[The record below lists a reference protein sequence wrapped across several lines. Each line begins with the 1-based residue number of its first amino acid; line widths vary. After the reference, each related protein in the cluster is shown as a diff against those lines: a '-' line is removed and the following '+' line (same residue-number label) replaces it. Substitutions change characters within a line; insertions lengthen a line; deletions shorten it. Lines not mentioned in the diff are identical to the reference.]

1 MRAKR
6 ASQRAAALLCAAAL
20 LVNLIST
27 AWAASAFLR
36 VGSAS
41 AVPGETRSV
50 YVSGSN
56 LDKLAGVQGIV
67 SYDNTAL
74 ELTGAAM
81 VGAFS
86 ALGTVNTETAGQV
99 SFNGA
104 CLDGISGSQNI
115 LRLDFRVRP
124 DAAAGE
130 YLLDILIE
138 NAYNTGLGAVPL
150 NGAPGVFT
158 VTEPQSTTKTL
169 YFYSGSSVSTLHKG
183 EQVSITACTYGSQ
196 GLAAGKLEFRYDAA
210 LFTYVAAE
218 PLAALSGAVKSL
230 DASRAGYVS
239 AAFASEEEIPG
250 GELLRLT
257 LEAVA
262 DVDADTSVTFAAS
275 ELYDTALAAM
285 NGVGFTQAL
294 TLRKT
299 EVTPET
305 PALRVTMPAAARTD
319 ETITAVA
326 VLDSGSG
333 LAAADFCISY
343 DTALLTC
350 TGVKVSAGMESV
362 DGVCIVTNPNFD
374 GGQVKFTFIC
384 EKGFVDEA
392 VLLTMTFQPEKEGT
406 VTLTPAIATSAVGAD
421 RQPIALDMCAASCEV
436 KDPFFEVTFRD
447 EDGTVLSRQSV
458 RYRAA
463 AVPPDAV
470 KAPDEAHHYEL
481 AGWGGDYSSIT
492 ADAEFTARYTAIPHT
507 EVVDKAVEPTCTKAG
522 LTEGKHCSVCGE
534 VLVEQEVVPAKGHTE
549 VVDKAVEPTCTK
561 TGLTE
566 GKHCSVCGEVLV
578 EQTIVPAKGH
588 SWDSGKIT
596 IVPTCTGTGVK
607 TYTCTACAAT
617 RTETVS
623 ATGHTVVTVAKVEP
637 TCTQPGRAAG
647 TKCSV
652 CGEVLSGLTE
662 IKATGHTEVI
672 DAAVEPT
679 CTKTGLTEG
688 KHCSVCNKVLVKQTI
703 VPAKGHSWD
712 SGKITI
718 APTCT
723 GTGVKTY
730 TCTACAATRT
740 ETVSAT
746 GHTVVTVA
754 KVEPTCT
761 QPGRAAG
768 TKCSV
773 CGEVL
778 SGLTEIKAT
787 GHTEVIDK
795 AVAPTCTKT
804 GLTEGKHCSVCSAV
818 LVEQKV
824 VPAKGHIEVVDKAV
838 EPTCTETG
846 LTEGKHCSVCGEVQ
860 VEQEVV
866 PAKGHTE
873 VIDKAVEPTC
883 TETGLTEGKHCSV
896 CGAVLVEQEIVPAK
910 GHTEVID
917 KTVKPTCTETG
928 LTEGKHCSVCN
939 KVLVKQT
946 IVPAKGHRWDGGKI
960 TAAPTCTGTGV
971 KTYTCT
977 ACAATRTETVSA
989 TGHTVVTVA
998 KVEPTCTQPGR
1009 AAGTKCSVCGEILSG
1024 LTEIKATGHTEV
1036 IDAAV
1041 EPTCT
1046 ETGLTEG
1053 KHCSVCNAVL
1063 VEQRVVPAKGHT
1075 EVVDKAVEPTC
1086 TETGLAEGK
1095 HCSVCN
1101 AVLVEQEVVPAKGH
1115 TEVIDKAVEPTC
1127 TETGLTEGKR
1137 CSVCGEVLV
1146 KQEVVPAKGH
1156 TEVIDKAVEPTC
1168 TKMGLTEGKHCS
1180 VCNAV
1185 LVEQKVVPAKRHTEV
1200 IDKAVAPT
1208 CTKTGLTEGKHC
1220 SVCSAVLVEQEI
1232 VPAKGHIEVVDK
1244 AVEPT
1249 CTKTGLTEGKH
1260 CSVCS
1265 AVLVEQ
1271 EIVPAKGH
1279 TEVVDKAVE
1288 PTCTETGLTEGKHC
1302 SVCGEV
1308 LVEQKVVP
1316 AKGHTEVIDKAVAPT
1331 CTKTGLTEGKH
1342 CSVCGEVL
1350 VEQEVVPA
1358 KGHTEVV
1365 DKAVEPTCTETG
1377 LTEGKHCSVCSA
1389 VLVEQEVVPAKG
1401 HTEVV
1406 DKAVEPTCTKTG
1418 LTEGKHCSVCG
1429 EVLVEQEVVPAL
1441 GFTVSGSVAGVTD
1454 NAMVT
1459 LLKDG
1464 VVAARGDV
1472 RADGGF
1478 LLSGL
1483 RIGAGTYTLRVDGGG
1498 CVAWEMPV
1506 ALSDDSGSANVAC
1519 LLRRIGD
1526 VNGDGTGAEDAL
1538 QCTLDLQTLYDYL
1551 ALRQVPGSFCDSADA
1566 ARNELLVRYFLRL
1579 ADVNEDG
1586 QVDILDYQR
1595 LYLLARNG

>member
-1 MRAKR
+1 MKAKR

-41 AVPGETRSV
+41 AAPGETRSV

-56 LDKLAGVQGIV
+56 LEALAGVQGIV
-67 SYDNTAL
+67 SYDDTAL

-86 ALGTVNTETAGQV
+86 GLGTVNTETAGQV

-104 CLDGISGSQNI
+104 CLDGMSGSQNI

-138 NAYNTGLGAVPL
+138 NAYNTDRVAVSLSGAS
-150 NGAPGVFT
+150 GVFT
-158 VTEPQSTTKTL
+158 VTEPQTTTKTL
-169 YFYSGSSVSTLHKG
+169 YFYSGSSVPTLHKG

-210 LFTYVAAE
+210 LFTCVAAE

-230 DASRAGYVS
+230 DTSRAGYVS

-257 LEAVA
+257 LKAVA

-285 NGVGFTQAL
+285 NGIGFTQAL

-326 VLDSGSG
+326 VLDRGSG

-384 EKGFVDEA
+384 EKGFADEA
-392 VLLTMTFQPEKEGT
+392 VLLTMTFQPKKEGA
-406 VTLTPAIATSAVGAD
+406 VTLTPTVTTSAVGAD
-421 RQPIALDMCAASCEV
+421 RRPIVLDMCAAACEV
-436 KDPFFEVTFRD
+436 KDPFFAVTFRD

-507 EVVDKAVEPTCTKAG
+507 EVVDKAVA
-522 LTEGKHCSVCGE
+522 
-534 VLVEQEVVPAKGHTE
+534 
-549 VVDKAVEPTCTK
+549 PTCTK

-566 GKHCSVCGEVLV
+566 GKHCSVCGEVL
-578 EQTIVPAKGH
+578 A
-588 SWDSGKIT
+588 
-596 IVPTCTGTGVK
+596 
-607 TYTCTACAAT
+607 
-617 RTETVS
+617 
-623 ATGHTVVTVAKVEP
+623 
-637 TCTQPGRAAG
+637 
-647 TKCSV
+647 
-652 CGEVLSGLTE
+652 
-662 IKATGHTEVI
+662 
-672 DAAVEPT
+672 
-679 CTKTGLTEG
+679 
-688 KHCSVCNKVLVKQTI
+688 
-703 VPAKGHSWD
+703 
-712 SGKITI
+712 
-718 APTCT
+718 
-723 GTGVKTY
+723 
-730 TCTACAATRT
+730 
-740 ETVSAT
+740 
-746 GHTVVTVA
+746 
-754 KVEPTCT
+754 
-761 QPGRAAG
+761 
-768 TKCSV
+768 
-773 CGEVL
+773 
-778 SGLTEIKAT
+778 
-787 GHTEVIDK
+787 
-795 AVAPTCTKT
+795 
-804 GLTEGKHCSVCSAV
+804 
-818 LVEQKV
+818 
-824 VPAKGHIEVVDKAV
+824 
-838 EPTCTETG
+838 
-846 LTEGKHCSVCGEVQ
+846 
-860 VEQEVV
+860 
-866 PAKGHTE
+866 
-873 VIDKAVEPTC
+873 
-883 TETGLTEGKHCSV
+883 
-896 CGAVLVEQEIVPAK
+896 EQEIVPAK
-910 GHTEVID
+910 GHTEVI
-917 KTVKPTCTETG
+917 
-928 LTEGKHCSVCN
+928 
-939 KVLVKQT
+939 
-946 IVPAKGHRWDGGKI
+946 
-960 TAAPTCTGTGV
+960 
-971 KTYTCT
+971 
-977 ACAATRTETVSA
+977 
-989 TGHTVVTVA
+989 
-998 KVEPTCTQPGR
+998 
-1009 AAGTKCSVCGEILSG
+1009 
-1024 LTEIKATGHTEV
+1024 
-1036 IDAAV
+1036 
-1041 EPTCT
+1041 
-1046 ETGLTEG
+1046 
-1053 KHCSVCNAVL
+1053 
-1063 VEQRVVPAKGHT
+1063 
-1075 EVVDKAVEPTC
+1075 
-1086 TETGLAEGK
+1086 
-1095 HCSVCN
+1095 
-1101 AVLVEQEVVPAKGH
+1101 
-1115 TEVIDKAVEPTC
+1115 
-1127 TETGLTEGKR
+1127 
-1137 CSVCGEVLV
+1137 
-1146 KQEVVPAKGH
+1146 
-1156 TEVIDKAVEPTC
+1156 
-1168 TKMGLTEGKHCS
+1168 
-1180 VCNAV
+1180 
-1185 LVEQKVVPAKRHTEV
+1185 
-1200 IDKAVAPT
+1200 
-1208 CTKTGLTEGKHC
+1208 
-1220 SVCSAVLVEQEI
+1220 
-1232 VPAKGHIEVVDK
+1232 DK

-1271 EIVPAKGH
+1271 E
-1279 TEVVDKAVE
+1279 
-1288 PTCTETGLTEGKHC
+1288 
-1302 SVCGEV
+1302 
-1308 LVEQKVVP
+1308 
-1316 AKGHTEVIDKAVAPT
+1316 
-1331 CTKTGLTEGKH
+1331 
-1342 CSVCGEVL
+1342 
-1350 VEQEVVPA
+1350 
-1358 KGHTEVV
+1358 
-1365 DKAVEPTCTETG
+1365 
-1377 LTEGKHCSVCSA
+1377 
-1389 VLVEQEVVPAKG
+1389 
-1401 HTEVV
+1401 
-1406 DKAVEPTCTKTG
+1406 
-1418 LTEGKHCSVCG
+1418 
-1429 EVLVEQEVVPAL
+1429 VVPAL
-1441 GFTVSGSVAGVTD
+1441 GFTVSGSVAGATD

-1498 CVAWEMPV
+1498 YVAWEMPV

-1519 LLRRIGD
+1519 LLLRIGD

>member
-1 MRAKR
+1 MKTKR

-41 AVPGETRSV
+41 AAPGETRSV

-67 SYDNTAL
+67 SYDSAAL

-86 ALGTVNTETAGQV
+86 GLGTVNTETAGQV

-124 DAAAGE
+124 DAAAGD

-138 NAYNTGLGAVPL
+138 NYNTGLVTVSLSGAS
-150 NGAPGVFT
+150 GVFT

-183 EQVSITACTYGSQ
+183 EQVSITARTYGSQ
-196 GLAAGKLEFRYDAA
+196 GLAAGKLEFHYDAA
-210 LFTYVAAE
+210 LFTCVAAE
-218 PLAALSGAVKSL
+218 PLSALSGAVKSL
-230 DASRAGYVS
+230 DTSRAGYVS
-239 AAFASEEEIPG
+239 AAFASKEEIPG

-326 VLDSGSG
+326 VLDRGSG

-362 DGVCIVTNPNFD
+362 DGVYIETNPHTD

-384 EKGFVDEA
+384 AKGFADGAELV
-392 VLLTMTFQPEKEGT
+392 TMTFQPKKEGA
-406 VTLTPAIATSAVGAD
+406 VTLTPTVTTSAVGAD
-421 RQPIALDMCAASCEV
+421 RRPIALDMCAASCEV

-492 ADAEFTARYTAIPHT
+492 ADAEFTVRYTAIP
-507 EVVDKAVEPTCTKAG
+507 
-522 LTEGKHCSVCGE
+522 
-534 VLVEQEVVPAKGHTE
+534 
-549 VVDKAVEPTCTK
+549 
-561 TGLTE
+561 
-566 GKHCSVCGEVLV
+566 
-578 EQTIVPAKGH
+578 
-588 SWDSGKIT
+588 
-596 IVPTCTGTGVK
+596 
-607 TYTCTACAAT
+607 
-617 RTETVS
+617 
-623 ATGHTVVTVAKVEP
+623 
-637 TCTQPGRAAG
+637 
-647 TKCSV
+647 
-652 CGEVLSGLTE
+652 
-662 IKATGHTEVI
+662 
-672 DAAVEPT
+672 
-679 CTKTGLTEG
+679 
-688 KHCSVCNKVLVKQTI
+688 
-703 VPAKGHSWD
+703 
-712 SGKITI
+712 
-718 APTCT
+718 
-723 GTGVKTY
+723 
-730 TCTACAATRT
+730 
-740 ETVSAT
+740 
-746 GHTVVTVA
+746 
-754 KVEPTCT
+754 
-761 QPGRAAG
+761 
-768 TKCSV
+768 
-773 CGEVL
+773 
-778 SGLTEIKAT
+778 
-787 GHTEVIDK
+787 
-795 AVAPTCTKT
+795 
-804 GLTEGKHCSVCSAV
+804 
-818 LVEQKV
+818 
-824 VPAKGHIEVVDKAV
+824 
-838 EPTCTETG
+838 
-846 LTEGKHCSVCGEVQ
+846 
-860 VEQEVV
+860 
-866 PAKGHTE
+866 
-873 VIDKAVEPTC
+873 
-883 TETGLTEGKHCSV
+883 
-896 CGAVLVEQEIVPAK
+896 
-910 GHTEVID
+910 
-917 KTVKPTCTETG
+917 
-928 LTEGKHCSVCN
+928 
-939 KVLVKQT
+939 
-946 IVPAKGHRWDGGKI
+946 
-960 TAAPTCTGTGV
+960 
-971 KTYTCT
+971 
-977 ACAATRTETVSA
+977 
-989 TGHTVVTVA
+989 
-998 KVEPTCTQPGR
+998 
-1009 AAGTKCSVCGEILSG
+1009 
-1024 LTEIKATGHTEV
+1024 
-1036 IDAAV
+1036 
-1041 EPTCT
+1041 
-1046 ETGLTEG
+1046 
-1053 KHCSVCNAVL
+1053 
-1063 VEQRVVPAKGHT
+1063 
-1075 EVVDKAVEPTC
+1075 
-1086 TETGLAEGK
+1086 
-1095 HCSVCN
+1095 
-1101 AVLVEQEVVPAKGH
+1101 
-1115 TEVIDKAVEPTC
+1115 
-1127 TETGLTEGKR
+1127 
-1137 CSVCGEVLV
+1137 
-1146 KQEVVPAKGH
+1146 
-1156 TEVIDKAVEPTC
+1156 
-1168 TKMGLTEGKHCS
+1168 
-1180 VCNAV
+1180 
-1185 LVEQKVVPAKRHTEV
+1185 
-1200 IDKAVAPT
+1200 
-1208 CTKTGLTEGKHC
+1208 
-1220 SVCSAVLVEQEI
+1220 
-1232 VPAKGHIEVVDK
+1232 
-1244 AVEPT
+1244 
-1249 CTKTGLTEGKH
+1249 
-1260 CSVCS
+1260 
-1265 AVLVEQ
+1265 
-1271 EIVPAKGH
+1271 H

-1302 SVCGEV
+1302 SVCSAV
-1308 LVEQKVVP
+1308 LVEQEVVK
-1316 AKGHTEVIDKAVAPT
+1316 AKGHIEVVDKAVAPT

-1365 DKAVEPTCTETG
+1365 DKAVAPTCTETG
-1377 LTEGKHCSVCSA
+1377 LTEGKHCSVCNKVLVKQAIVPAKGHSWDSGKITAAPTCTETGVKTYTCTACAATRTETVSATGHTAVAVAKVEPTCTQPGRAAGTKCSVCGEVLSGLTEIKATGHTEVIDGAVAPTCTKTGLTEGKHCSVCNAVLVEQKVVPAKGHTEVIDKAVEPTCTKTGLTEGKHCSACGEVLVEQEVVPAKGHTEVIDKAVAPTCTKTGLTEGKHCSVCNA
-1389 VLVEQEVVPAKG
+1389 VLVEQEIVPAKG

-1418 LTEGKHCSVCG
+1418 LTEGKHCSVCNAVLVEQRAVPAKG
-1429 EVLVEQEVVPAL
+1429 HTEVVDKAVEPTCTKTGLTEGKHCSVCSAVLVEQEIVPAKGHTEVIDKAVAPTCTKTGLTEGKHCSVCSAVLVEQEVVPAL
-1441 GFTVSGSVAGVTD
+1441 GFTVSGSVDGATD

-1506 ALSDDSGSANVAC
+1506 ALSDDSGSANVDC
-1519 LLRRIGD
+1519 LLLRIGD

-1538 QCTLDLQTLYDYL
+1538 RCTLDLQTLYDYL

>member
-1 MRAKR
+1 MKAKR
-6 ASQRAAALLCAAAL
+6 ASRRAAALLCAAAL

-41 AVPGETRSV
+41 AAPGETRSV

-56 LDKLAGVQGIV
+56 LEALAGVEGIV

-138 NAYNTGLGAVPL
+138 NAYNTGLGTVSL
-150 NGAPGVFT
+150 SGESGVFT
-158 VTEPQSTTKTL
+158 VTEPQTTTKTL

-183 EQVSITACTYGSQ
+183 EQVSITARTYGGQ
-196 GLAAGKLEFRYDAA
+196 GLAAGRLEFRYDAA
-210 LFTYVAAE
+210 LFTCVAAE
-218 PLAALSGAVKSL
+218 PLAALSGAMKSL
-230 DASRAGYVS
+230 DTSRAGYVS

-285 NGVGFTQAL
+285 NGIGFTRTLA
-294 TLRKT
+294 LRKA
-299 EVTPET
+299 EVTPEV

-319 ETITAVA
+319 ETITAV
-326 VLDSGSG
+326 VTLDSGSG

-362 DGVCIVTNPNFD
+362 DGVCIETNPNFD

-384 EKGFVDEA
+384 AKGFADGAELVT
-392 VLLTMTFQPEKEGT
+392 VTFQPKKEGA
-406 VTLTPAIATSAVGAD
+406 VTLTPTVTTSAVGAD
-421 RQPIALDMCAASCEV
+421 RRPIALDMCAASCEV

-507 EVVDKAVEPTCTKAG
+507 EVVDKAVEPTCTK
-522 LTEGKHCSVCGE
+522 
-534 VLVEQEVVPAKGHTE
+534 
-549 VVDKAVEPTCTK
+549 

-566 GKHCSVCGEVLV
+566 GKHCSVC
-578 EQTIVPAKGH
+578 K
-588 SWDSGKIT
+588 
-596 IVPTCTGTGVK
+596 
-607 TYTCTACAAT
+607 
-617 RTETVS
+617 
-623 ATGHTVVTVAKVEP
+623 
-637 TCTQPGRAAG
+637 
-647 TKCSV
+647 
-652 CGEVLSGLTE
+652 
-662 IKATGHTEVI
+662 
-672 DAAVEPT
+672 
-679 CTKTGLTEG
+679 
-688 KHCSVCNKVLVKQTI
+688 KVLVKQTI

-778 SGLTEIKAT
+778 SGLTKIKAT
-787 GHTEVIDK
+787 GHTEVVDK
-795 AVAPTCTKT
+795 AVEPTCTKT

-824 VPAKGHIEVVDKAV
+824 VPAKGH
-838 EPTCTETG
+838 T
-846 LTEGKHCSVCGEVQ
+846 
-860 VEQEVV
+860 
-866 PAKGHTE
+866 
-873 VIDKAVEPTC
+873 
-883 TETGLTEGKHCSV
+883 
-896 CGAVLVEQEIVPAK
+896 
-910 GHTEVID
+910 
-917 KTVKPTCTETG
+917 
-928 LTEGKHCSVCN
+928 
-939 KVLVKQT
+939 
-946 IVPAKGHRWDGGKI
+946 
-960 TAAPTCTGTGV
+960 
-971 KTYTCT
+971 
-977 ACAATRTETVSA
+977 
-989 TGHTVVTVA
+989 
-998 KVEPTCTQPGR
+998 
-1009 AAGTKCSVCGEILSG
+1009 
-1024 LTEIKATGHTEV
+1024 
-1036 IDAAV
+1036 
-1041 EPTCT
+1041 
-1046 ETGLTEG
+1046 
-1053 KHCSVCNAVL
+1053 
-1063 VEQRVVPAKGHT
+1063 
-1075 EVVDKAVEPTC
+1075 
-1086 TETGLAEGK
+1086 
-1095 HCSVCN
+1095 
-1101 AVLVEQEVVPAKGH
+1101 
-1115 TEVIDKAVEPTC
+1115 
-1127 TETGLTEGKR
+1127 
-1137 CSVCGEVLV
+1137 
-1146 KQEVVPAKGH
+1146 
-1156 TEVIDKAVEPTC
+1156 
-1168 TKMGLTEGKHCS
+1168 
-1180 VCNAV
+1180 
-1185 LVEQKVVPAKRHTEV
+1185 
-1200 IDKAVAPT
+1200 
-1208 CTKTGLTEGKHC
+1208 
-1220 SVCSAVLVEQEI
+1220 
-1232 VPAKGHIEVVDK
+1232 EVVDK

-1271 EIVPAKGH
+1271 KVVPAKGH
-1279 TEVVDKAVE
+1279 TEVVDKAVEPTCTKTGLTEGKRCSVCSAVLVEQKVVPAKGHTEVVDKAVEPTCTKTGLTEGKHCSVCGEVLVEQKVVPAKGHNWDSGIITAAPTCTKTGVKTYTCTACAATRTETVSATGHTAVTVAKVEPTCTQPGREAGTKCSVCGEVLSGLTEIKATGHTEVIDKAVAPTCTETGLTEGKHCSVCSAVLVEQKVVPAKGHTEVVDKAVAPTCTETGLTEGKHCSVCGEVLVEQEVVPAKGHTEAVDKAVE

-1316 AKGHTEVIDKAVAPT
+1316 AKGHTEV
-1331 CTKTGLTEGKH
+1331 
-1342 CSVCGEVL
+1342 
-1350 VEQEVVPA
+1350 
-1358 KGHTEVV
+1358 
-1365 DKAVEPTCTETG
+1365 
-1377 LTEGKHCSVCSA
+1377 
-1389 VLVEQEVVPAKG
+1389 
-1401 HTEVV
+1401 V

-1418 LTEGKHCSVCG
+1418 LTEGKHCSVCNKVLVKQTIVPAKGHSWDSGKITIAPTCTGTGVKTYTCTACAATRTETVSATGHTAVTVAKVEPTCTQPGREAGTKCSVCG
-1429 EVLVEQEVVPAL
+1429 EVLSGLTEIKATGHTEVIDGAVAPTCTETGLTEGKHCSVCNAVLVEQKVVPAL

-1519 LLRRIGD
+1519 LLLRIGD

-1551 ALRQVPGSFCDSADA
+1551 ALGQVPGSFCDSTDA

>member
-6 ASQRAAALLCAAAL
+6 ASRRAAALLCAAAL

-41 AVPGETRSV
+41 AAPGETRSV

-67 SYDNTAL
+67 SYDSAAL

-99 SFNGA
+99 SFNGT

-115 LRLDFRVRP
+115 LRLNFRVKA
-124 DAAAGE
+124 DAAPGD

-138 NAYNTGLGAVPL
+138 NAYNTDPVAVPL
-150 NGAPGVFT
+150 SGASGVFT

-210 LFTYVAAE
+210 LFTCVAAE
-218 PLAALSGAVKSL
+218 PLSALSGAVKSL

-285 NGVGFTQAL
+285 NGIGFTRTLA
-294 TLRKT
+294 LRKA
-299 EVTPET
+299 EVTPEV

-326 VLDSGSG
+326 VLDRGSG

-406 VTLTPAIATSAVGAD
+406 VTLTPTVTTSAVGAD
-421 RQPIALDMCAASCEV
+421 RRPIALDMCAASCEV

-492 ADAEFTARYTAIPHT
+492 ADAEFTVRYTAIP
-507 EVVDKAVEPTCTKAG
+507 
-522 LTEGKHCSVCGE
+522 
-534 VLVEQEVVPAKGHTE
+534 HTE

-566 GKHCSVCGEVLV
+566 GKHCSVCSAVLV
-578 EQTIVPAKGH
+578 EQEIVLAKGHTEVVDKAVAPTCTKTGLTEGKHCSVCSAVLVKQEVVPAKGHTEVIDKAVEPTCTKTGLTEGKHCSVCNAVLVEQEIVPAKGH
-588 SWDSGKIT
+588 
-596 IVPTCTGTGVK
+596 
-607 TYTCTACAAT
+607 
-617 RTETVS
+617 TEVIDK
-623 ATGHTVVTVAKVEP
+623 AVEP
-637 TCTQPGRAAG
+637 TCTKTGLTEG
-647 TKCSV
+647 KHCSV
-652 CGEVLSGLTE
+652 CSAVLVEQE
-662 IKATGHTEVI
+662 IVPAKGHTEVI
-672 DAAVEPT
+672 DKAVEPT

-703 VPAKGHSWD
+703 VPAKGHNWD
-712 SGKITI
+712 SGKITAAPTCTKTGVKTYTCTECDATKTETASATGHTAVAVAKVEPTCTQSGRAAGTKCSVCGEVLSGMTEIKATGHTEVIDAAVAPTCTKTGLTEGKHCSVCGEVLVEQTIVPAKGHRWDGGKITI

-787 GHTEVIDK
+787 GHTEVVDK
-795 AVAPTCTKT
+795 AVEPTCTKT

-824 VPAKGHIEVVDKAV
+824 VPAKGH
-838 EPTCTETG
+838 T
-846 LTEGKHCSVCGEVQ
+846 
-860 VEQEVV
+860 
-866 PAKGHTE
+866 
-873 VIDKAVEPTC
+873 
-883 TETGLTEGKHCSV
+883 
-896 CGAVLVEQEIVPAK
+896 
-910 GHTEVID
+910 
-917 KTVKPTCTETG
+917 
-928 LTEGKHCSVCN
+928 
-939 KVLVKQT
+939 
-946 IVPAKGHRWDGGKI
+946 
-960 TAAPTCTGTGV
+960 
-971 KTYTCT
+971 
-977 ACAATRTETVSA
+977 
-989 TGHTVVTVA
+989 
-998 KVEPTCTQPGR
+998 
-1009 AAGTKCSVCGEILSG
+1009 
-1024 LTEIKATGHTEV
+1024 
-1036 IDAAV
+1036 
-1041 EPTCT
+1041 
-1046 ETGLTEG
+1046 
-1053 KHCSVCNAVL
+1053 
-1063 VEQRVVPAKGHT
+1063 
-1075 EVVDKAVEPTC
+1075 
-1086 TETGLAEGK
+1086 
-1095 HCSVCN
+1095 
-1101 AVLVEQEVVPAKGH
+1101 
-1115 TEVIDKAVEPTC
+1115 
-1127 TETGLTEGKR
+1127 
-1137 CSVCGEVLV
+1137 
-1146 KQEVVPAKGH
+1146 
-1156 TEVIDKAVEPTC
+1156 
-1168 TKMGLTEGKHCS
+1168 
-1180 VCNAV
+1180 
-1185 LVEQKVVPAKRHTEV
+1185 
-1200 IDKAVAPT
+1200 
-1208 CTKTGLTEGKHC
+1208 
-1220 SVCSAVLVEQEI
+1220 
-1232 VPAKGHIEVVDK
+1232 EVVDK

-1271 EIVPAKGH
+1271 E
-1279 TEVVDKAVE
+1279 
-1288 PTCTETGLTEGKHC
+1288 
-1302 SVCGEV
+1302 
-1308 LVEQKVVP
+1308 
-1316 AKGHTEVIDKAVAPT
+1316 
-1331 CTKTGLTEGKH
+1331 
-1342 CSVCGEVL
+1342 
-1350 VEQEVVPA
+1350 
-1358 KGHTEVV
+1358 
-1365 DKAVEPTCTETG
+1365 
-1377 LTEGKHCSVCSA
+1377 
-1389 VLVEQEVVPAKG
+1389 
-1401 HTEVV
+1401 
-1406 DKAVEPTCTKTG
+1406 
-1418 LTEGKHCSVCG
+1418 
-1429 EVLVEQEVVPAL
+1429 VVPAL
-1441 GFTVSGSVAGVTD
+1441 GFTVSGSVVGVTD

-1519 LLRRIGD
+1519 LLLRIGD

-1551 ALRQVPGSFCDSADA
+1551 ALRQMPGSFCDSADA

-1579 ADVNEDG
+1579 DDVNEDG

>member
-1 MRAKR
+1 MKAKR
-6 ASQRAAALLCAAAL
+6 ASRRAAALLCAAAL

-41 AVPGETRSV
+41 AAPGETRSV

-67 SYDNTAL
+67 SYDSAAL

-99 SFNGA
+99 SFNGT

-115 LRLDFRVRP
+115 LRLDFHVRP
-124 DAAAGE
+124 DAAPGD

-138 NAYNTGLGAVPL
+138 NAYNTGLGTVPL
-150 NGAPGVFT
+150 SGAPGVFT
-158 VTEPQSTTKTL
+158 VTEPQTATKTL

-183 EQVSITACTYGSQ
+183 EQVSITARTYGSQ

-210 LFTYVAAE
+210 LFTCVAAE
-218 PLAALSGAVKSL
+218 PLSALSGAMKSL
-230 DASRAGYVS
+230 DTSRAGYVS

-257 LEAVA
+257 LEVAA

-299 EVTPET
+299 EVTPEM

-326 VLDSGSG
+326 VLDRGSG

-362 DGVCIVTNPNFD
+362 DGVCIVTNPKID
-374 GGQVKFTFIC
+374 GGHVKFTFIC
-384 EKGFVDEA
+384 EKGFADEA

-406 VTLTPAIATSAVGAD
+406 VTLTPTVTTSAVGAD
-421 RQPIALDMCAASCEV
+421 RQPITLDMCAASCEV

-507 EVVDKAVEPTCTKAG
+507 EA
-522 LTEGKHCSVCGE
+522 
-534 VLVEQEVVPAKGHTE
+534 
-549 VVDKAVEPTCTK
+549 
-561 TGLTE
+561 
-566 GKHCSVCGEVLV
+566 
-578 EQTIVPAKGH
+578 
-588 SWDSGKIT
+588 
-596 IVPTCTGTGVK
+596 
-607 TYTCTACAAT
+607 
-617 RTETVS
+617 
-623 ATGHTVVTVAKVEP
+623 
-637 TCTQPGRAAG
+637 
-647 TKCSV
+647 
-652 CGEVLSGLTE
+652 
-662 IKATGHTEVI
+662 
-672 DAAVEPT
+672 
-679 CTKTGLTEG
+679 
-688 KHCSVCNKVLVKQTI
+688 
-703 VPAKGHSWD
+703 
-712 SGKITI
+712 
-718 APTCT
+718 
-723 GTGVKTY
+723 
-730 TCTACAATRT
+730 
-740 ETVSAT
+740 
-746 GHTVVTVA
+746 
-754 KVEPTCT
+754 
-761 QPGRAAG
+761 
-768 TKCSV
+768 
-773 CGEVL
+773 
-778 SGLTEIKAT
+778 
-787 GHTEVIDK
+787 
-795 AVAPTCTKT
+795 
-804 GLTEGKHCSVCSAV
+804 
-818 LVEQKV
+818 
-824 VPAKGHIEVVDKAV
+824 
-838 EPTCTETG
+838 
-846 LTEGKHCSVCGEVQ
+846 
-860 VEQEVV
+860 
-866 PAKGHTE
+866 
-873 VIDKAVEPTC
+873 
-883 TETGLTEGKHCSV
+883 
-896 CGAVLVEQEIVPAK
+896 
-910 GHTEVID
+910 
-917 KTVKPTCTETG
+917 
-928 LTEGKHCSVCN
+928 
-939 KVLVKQT
+939 
-946 IVPAKGHRWDGGKI
+946 
-960 TAAPTCTGTGV
+960 
-971 KTYTCT
+971 
-977 ACAATRTETVSA
+977 
-989 TGHTVVTVA
+989 
-998 KVEPTCTQPGR
+998 
-1009 AAGTKCSVCGEILSG
+1009 
-1024 LTEIKATGHTEV
+1024 
-1036 IDAAV
+1036 
-1041 EPTCT
+1041 
-1046 ETGLTEG
+1046 
-1053 KHCSVCNAVL
+1053 
-1063 VEQRVVPAKGHT
+1063 
-1075 EVVDKAVEPTC
+1075 
-1086 TETGLAEGK
+1086 
-1095 HCSVCN
+1095 
-1101 AVLVEQEVVPAKGH
+1101 
-1115 TEVIDKAVEPTC
+1115 
-1127 TETGLTEGKR
+1127 
-1137 CSVCGEVLV
+1137 
-1146 KQEVVPAKGH
+1146 
-1156 TEVIDKAVEPTC
+1156 
-1168 TKMGLTEGKHCS
+1168 
-1180 VCNAV
+1180 
-1185 LVEQKVVPAKRHTEV
+1185 
-1200 IDKAVAPT
+1200 
-1208 CTKTGLTEGKHC
+1208 
-1220 SVCSAVLVEQEI
+1220 
-1232 VPAKGHIEVVDK
+1232 
-1244 AVEPT
+1244 
-1249 CTKTGLTEGKH
+1249 
-1260 CSVCS
+1260 
-1265 AVLVEQ
+1265 
-1271 EIVPAKGH
+1271 
-1279 TEVVDKAVE
+1279 
-1288 PTCTETGLTEGKHC
+1288 
-1302 SVCGEV
+1302 
-1308 LVEQKVVP
+1308 
-1316 AKGHTEVIDKAVAPT
+1316 
-1331 CTKTGLTEGKH
+1331 
-1342 CSVCGEVL
+1342 
-1350 VEQEVVPA
+1350 
-1358 KGHTEVV
+1358 V

-1389 VLVEQEVVPAKG
+1389 VLVEQEIVPAKGHTEVIDKAVAPTCTETGLTEGKHCSVCNAVLVKQEVVKANG

-1519 LLRRIGD
+1519 LLLRIGD

-1551 ALRQVPGSFCDSADA
+1551 ALRQVPGSFCVSADA

>member
-1 MRAKR
+1 MKLKR

-41 AVPGETRSV
+41 AAPGETRSV

-56 LDKLAGVQGIV
+56 LESLAGVQGIV
-67 SYDNTAL
+67 SYDDTAL

-104 CLDGISGSQNI
+104 CLGGIFGSQSI

-124 DAAAGE
+124 DAAPGD
-130 YLLDILIE
+130 YLLGILIE
-138 NAYNTGLGAVPL
+138 NAYNTGLVAVPL
-150 NGAPGVFT
+150 SGASGVFT

-183 EQVSITACTYGSQ
+183 EQVSITARTYGSQ

-257 LEAVA
+257 LEAA
-262 DVDADTSVTFAAS
+262 TDVDADTSVTFAAS

-285 NGVGFTQAL
+285 NGIGFTRTLA
-294 TLRKT
+294 LRKA
-299 EVTPET
+299 EVTPEV
-305 PALRVTMPAAARTD
+305 PALRVTMAAAARTD

-326 VLDSGSG
+326 VLDRGSG

-350 TGVKVSAGMESV
+350 TGVEVSAGMESV

-447 EDGTVLSRQSV
+447 EGGTVLSRQSV

-507 EVVDKAVEPTCTKAG
+507 EVVDKAVAPTCT
-522 LTEGKHCSVCGE
+522 E
-534 VLVEQEVVPAKGHTE
+534 
-549 VVDKAVEPTCTK
+549 

-566 GKHCSVCGEVLV
+566 GKHCSVCSAVLV
-578 EQTIVPAKGH
+578 EQEVVKAK
-588 SWDSGKIT
+588 
-596 IVPTCTGTGVK
+596 
-607 TYTCTACAAT
+607 
-617 RTETVS
+617 
-623 ATGHTVVTVAKVEP
+623 
-637 TCTQPGRAAG
+637 
-647 TKCSV
+647 
-652 CGEVLSGLTE
+652 
-662 IKATGHTEVI
+662 
-672 DAAVEPT
+672 
-679 CTKTGLTEG
+679 
-688 KHCSVCNKVLVKQTI
+688 
-703 VPAKGHSWD
+703 
-712 SGKITI
+712 
-718 APTCT
+718 
-723 GTGVKTY
+723 
-730 TCTACAATRT
+730 
-740 ETVSAT
+740 
-746 GHTVVTVA
+746 
-754 KVEPTCT
+754 
-761 QPGRAAG
+761 
-768 TKCSV
+768 
-773 CGEVL
+773 
-778 SGLTEIKAT
+778 

-824 VPAKGHIEVVDKAV
+824 VPAKGH
-838 EPTCTETG
+838 
-846 LTEGKHCSVCGEVQ
+846 
-860 VEQEVV
+860 
-866 PAKGHTE
+866 
-873 VIDKAVEPTC
+873 
-883 TETGLTEGKHCSV
+883 
-896 CGAVLVEQEIVPAK
+896 
-910 GHTEVID
+910 
-917 KTVKPTCTETG
+917 
-928 LTEGKHCSVCN
+928 
-939 KVLVKQT
+939 
-946 IVPAKGHRWDGGKI
+946 
-960 TAAPTCTGTGV
+960 
-971 KTYTCT
+971 
-977 ACAATRTETVSA
+977 
-989 TGHTVVTVA
+989 
-998 KVEPTCTQPGR
+998 
-1009 AAGTKCSVCGEILSG
+1009 
-1024 LTEIKATGHTEV
+1024 
-1036 IDAAV
+1036 
-1041 EPTCT
+1041 
-1046 ETGLTEG
+1046 
-1053 KHCSVCNAVL
+1053 
-1063 VEQRVVPAKGHT
+1063 
-1075 EVVDKAVEPTC
+1075 
-1086 TETGLAEGK
+1086 
-1095 HCSVCN
+1095 
-1101 AVLVEQEVVPAKGH
+1101 
-1115 TEVIDKAVEPTC
+1115 
-1127 TETGLTEGKR
+1127 
-1137 CSVCGEVLV
+1137 
-1146 KQEVVPAKGH
+1146 
-1156 TEVIDKAVEPTC
+1156 
-1168 TKMGLTEGKHCS
+1168 
-1180 VCNAV
+1180 
-1185 LVEQKVVPAKRHTEV
+1185 
-1200 IDKAVAPT
+1200 
-1208 CTKTGLTEGKHC
+1208 
-1220 SVCSAVLVEQEI
+1220 
-1232 VPAKGHIEVVDK
+1232 
-1244 AVEPT
+1244 
-1249 CTKTGLTEGKH
+1249 
-1260 CSVCS
+1260 
-1265 AVLVEQ
+1265 
-1271 EIVPAKGH
+1271 
-1279 TEVVDKAVE
+1279 
-1288 PTCTETGLTEGKHC
+1288 
-1302 SVCGEV
+1302 
-1308 LVEQKVVP
+1308 
-1316 AKGHTEVIDKAVAPT
+1316 
-1331 CTKTGLTEGKH
+1331 
-1342 CSVCGEVL
+1342 
-1350 VEQEVVPA
+1350 
-1358 KGHTEVV
+1358 
-1365 DKAVEPTCTETG
+1365 
-1377 LTEGKHCSVCSA
+1377 
-1389 VLVEQEVVPAKG
+1389 
-1401 HTEVV
+1401 TEVV

-1418 LTEGKHCSVCG
+1418 LTEGKHCSVCNK
-1429 EVLVEQEVVPAL
+1429 VLVKQEVVPAL

-1506 ALSDDSGSANVAC
+1506 ALSDDSGSANVDC

>member
-1 MRAKR
+1 MKAKR
-6 ASQRAAALLCAAAL
+6 ASRRAAALLCAAAL

-36 VGSAS
+36 AGSVS
-41 AVPGETRSV
+41 AAPGETRSV

-56 LDKLAGVQGIV
+56 LEALAGVQGIV
-67 SYDNTAL
+67 SYDSAAL

-104 CLDGISGSQNI
+104 CLDGISGSQSI

-138 NAYNTGLGAVPL
+138 NAYNTGLGTVPL
-150 NGAPGVFT
+150 SGASGVFT

-169 YFYSGSSVSTLHKG
+169 YFYGSSDASALHKG
-183 EQVSITACTYGSQ
+183 EKVTVTACTYGSQ

-210 LFTYVAAE
+210 LFTCVAAE

-230 DASRAGYVS
+230 DTSRAGYVS

-294 TLRKT
+294 TLRRA

-305 PALRVTMPAAARTD
+305 PALRVTMPAAARTN

-326 VLDSGSG
+326 TLDSGSG

-384 EKGFVDEA
+384 EKGFADEA

-507 EVVDKAVEPTCTKAG
+507 EVVDKAVEPTCTK
-522 LTEGKHCSVCGE
+522 
-534 VLVEQEVVPAKGHTE
+534 
-549 VVDKAVEPTCTK
+549 
-561 TGLTE
+561 TGLT
-566 GKHCSVCGEVLV
+566 
-578 EQTIVPAKGH
+578 
-588 SWDSGKIT
+588 
-596 IVPTCTGTGVK
+596 
-607 TYTCTACAAT
+607 
-617 RTETVS
+617 
-623 ATGHTVVTVAKVEP
+623 
-637 TCTQPGRAAG
+637 
-647 TKCSV
+647 
-652 CGEVLSGLTE
+652 
-662 IKATGHTEVI
+662 
-672 DAAVEPT
+672 
-679 CTKTGLTEG
+679 
-688 KHCSVCNKVLVKQTI
+688 
-703 VPAKGHSWD
+703 
-712 SGKITI
+712 
-718 APTCT
+718 
-723 GTGVKTY
+723 
-730 TCTACAATRT
+730 
-740 ETVSAT
+740 
-746 GHTVVTVA
+746 
-754 KVEPTCT
+754 
-761 QPGRAAG
+761 
-768 TKCSV
+768 
-773 CGEVL
+773 
-778 SGLTEIKAT
+778 
-787 GHTEVIDK
+787 
-795 AVAPTCTKT
+795 
-804 GLTEGKHCSVCSAV
+804 
-818 LVEQKV
+818 
-824 VPAKGHIEVVDKAV
+824 
-838 EPTCTETG
+838 
-846 LTEGKHCSVCGEVQ
+846 
-860 VEQEVV
+860 
-866 PAKGHTE
+866 
-873 VIDKAVEPTC
+873 
-883 TETGLTEGKHCSV
+883 
-896 CGAVLVEQEIVPAK
+896 
-910 GHTEVID
+910 
-917 KTVKPTCTETG
+917 
-928 LTEGKHCSVCN
+928 
-939 KVLVKQT
+939 
-946 IVPAKGHRWDGGKI
+946 
-960 TAAPTCTGTGV
+960 
-971 KTYTCT
+971 
-977 ACAATRTETVSA
+977 
-989 TGHTVVTVA
+989 
-998 KVEPTCTQPGR
+998 
-1009 AAGTKCSVCGEILSG
+1009 
-1024 LTEIKATGHTEV
+1024 
-1036 IDAAV
+1036 
-1041 EPTCT
+1041 
-1046 ETGLTEG
+1046 
-1053 KHCSVCNAVL
+1053 
-1063 VEQRVVPAKGHT
+1063 
-1075 EVVDKAVEPTC
+1075 
-1086 TETGLAEGK
+1086 EGK

-1101 AVLVEQEVVPAKGH
+1101 AVLVEQEVVPA
-1115 TEVIDKAVEPTC
+1115 
-1127 TETGLTEGKR
+1127 
-1137 CSVCGEVLV
+1137 
-1146 KQEVVPAKGH
+1146 
-1156 TEVIDKAVEPTC
+1156 
-1168 TKMGLTEGKHCS
+1168 
-1180 VCNAV
+1180 
-1185 LVEQKVVPAKRHTEV
+1185 
-1200 IDKAVAPT
+1200 
-1208 CTKTGLTEGKHC
+1208 
-1220 SVCSAVLVEQEI
+1220 
-1232 VPAKGHIEVVDK
+1232 
-1244 AVEPT
+1244 
-1249 CTKTGLTEGKH
+1249 
-1260 CSVCS
+1260 
-1265 AVLVEQ
+1265 
-1271 EIVPAKGH
+1271 
-1279 TEVVDKAVE
+1279 
-1288 PTCTETGLTEGKHC
+1288 
-1302 SVCGEV
+1302 
-1308 LVEQKVVP
+1308 
-1316 AKGHTEVIDKAVAPT
+1316 
-1331 CTKTGLTEGKH
+1331 
-1342 CSVCGEVL
+1342 
-1350 VEQEVVPA
+1350 
-1358 KGHTEVV
+1358 
-1365 DKAVEPTCTETG
+1365 
-1377 LTEGKHCSVCSA
+1377 
-1389 VLVEQEVVPAKG
+1389 
-1401 HTEVV
+1401 
-1406 DKAVEPTCTKTG
+1406 
-1418 LTEGKHCSVCG
+1418 
-1429 EVLVEQEVVPAL
+1429 L
-1441 GFTVSGSVAGVTD
+1441 GFTVSGSVDGVTD

-1519 LLRRIGD
+1519 LLLRIGD

-1595 LYLLARNG
+1595 LYLLARNN

>member
-6 ASQRAAALLCAAAL
+6 ASRRAAALLCVAAL

-41 AVPGETRSV
+41 AAPGETRSV

-56 LDKLAGVQGIV
+56 LEALAGVQGIV
-67 SYDNTAL
+67 SYDDTAL

-99 SFNGA
+99 SFNGT

-130 YLLDILIE
+130 YLLGILIE
-138 NAYNTGLGAVPL
+138 NAYNTGLVTVPL
-150 NGAPGVFT
+150 NGVSGVFT

-183 EQVSITACTYGSQ
+183 EQVSITARTYGSQ

-210 LFTYVAAE
+210 LFTCVAAE
-218 PLAALSGAVKSL
+218 PLSALSGAVKSL
-230 DASRAGYVS
+230 DTSRAGYVS

-285 NGVGFTQAL
+285 NGIGFTRTLA
-294 TLRKT
+294 LRKA
-299 EVTPET
+299 EVTPEV

-319 ETITAVA
+319 EAITAA
-326 VLDSGSG
+326 VTLDSGSG

-362 DGVCIVTNPNFD
+362 DGVCIVTNPKID

-384 EKGFVDEA
+384 EKGFADEA
-392 VLLTMTFQPEKEGT
+392 VLVSMTFQPKKEGA

-421 RQPIALDMCAASCEV
+421 RRPIALDMCAASCEV

-507 EVVDKAVEPTCTKAG
+507 EVVDKAVA
-522 LTEGKHCSVCGE
+522 
-534 VLVEQEVVPAKGHTE
+534 
-549 VVDKAVEPTCTK
+549 PTCTK

-566 GKHCSVCGEVLV
+566 GKHCSVCSAVLV
-578 EQTIVPAKGH
+578 EQEVVPAKGH
-588 SWDSGKIT
+588 RWDGGKIT
-596 IVPTCTGTGVK
+596 IAPTCTGTGVK

-688 KHCSVCNKVLVKQTI
+688 KHCSVC
-703 VPAKGHSWD
+703 
-712 SGKITI
+712 
-718 APTCT
+718 
-723 GTGVKTY
+723 
-730 TCTACAATRT
+730 
-740 ETVSAT
+740 
-746 GHTVVTVA
+746 
-754 KVEPTCT
+754 
-761 QPGRAAG
+761 
-768 TKCSV
+768 
-773 CGEVL
+773 
-778 SGLTEIKAT
+778 
-787 GHTEVIDK
+787 
-795 AVAPTCTKT
+795 
-804 GLTEGKHCSVCSAV
+804 SAV
-818 LVEQKV
+818 LVK
-824 VPAKGHIEVVDKAV
+824 
-838 EPTCTETG
+838 
-846 LTEGKHCSVCGEVQ
+846 
-860 VEQEVV
+860 
-866 PAKGHTE
+866 
-873 VIDKAVEPTC
+873 
-883 TETGLTEGKHCSV
+883 
-896 CGAVLVEQEIVPAK
+896 
-910 GHTEVID
+910 
-917 KTVKPTCTETG
+917 
-928 LTEGKHCSVCN
+928 
-939 KVLVKQT
+939 
-946 IVPAKGHRWDGGKI
+946 
-960 TAAPTCTGTGV
+960 
-971 KTYTCT
+971 
-977 ACAATRTETVSA
+977 
-989 TGHTVVTVA
+989 
-998 KVEPTCTQPGR
+998 
-1009 AAGTKCSVCGEILSG
+1009 
-1024 LTEIKATGHTEV
+1024 
-1036 IDAAV
+1036 
-1041 EPTCT
+1041 
-1046 ETGLTEG
+1046 
-1053 KHCSVCNAVL
+1053 
-1063 VEQRVVPAKGHT
+1063 
-1075 EVVDKAVEPTC
+1075 
-1086 TETGLAEGK
+1086 
-1095 HCSVCN
+1095 
-1101 AVLVEQEVVPAKGH
+1101 
-1115 TEVIDKAVEPTC
+1115 
-1127 TETGLTEGKR
+1127 
-1137 CSVCGEVLV
+1137 
-1146 KQEVVPAKGH
+1146 
-1156 TEVIDKAVEPTC
+1156 
-1168 TKMGLTEGKHCS
+1168 
-1180 VCNAV
+1180 
-1185 LVEQKVVPAKRHTEV
+1185 
-1200 IDKAVAPT
+1200 
-1208 CTKTGLTEGKHC
+1208 
-1220 SVCSAVLVEQEI
+1220 
-1232 VPAKGHIEVVDK
+1232 
-1244 AVEPT
+1244 
-1249 CTKTGLTEGKH
+1249 
-1260 CSVCS
+1260 
-1265 AVLVEQ
+1265 
-1271 EIVPAKGH
+1271 
-1279 TEVVDKAVE
+1279 
-1288 PTCTETGLTEGKHC
+1288 
-1302 SVCGEV
+1302 
-1308 LVEQKVVP
+1308 
-1316 AKGHTEVIDKAVAPT
+1316 
-1331 CTKTGLTEGKH
+1331 
-1342 CSVCGEVL
+1342 
-1350 VEQEVVPA
+1350 
-1358 KGHTEVV
+1358 
-1365 DKAVEPTCTETG
+1365 
-1377 LTEGKHCSVCSA
+1377 
-1389 VLVEQEVVPAKG
+1389 
-1401 HTEVV
+1401 
-1406 DKAVEPTCTKTG
+1406 
-1418 LTEGKHCSVCG
+1418 
-1429 EVLVEQEVVPAL
+1429 QEVVPAL
-1441 GFTVSGSVAGVTD
+1441 GFTVSGSVDGVTD

-1506 ALSDDSGSANVAC
+1506 ALSDDSGSTNVAC
-1519 LLRRIGD
+1519 LLLRIGD

>member
-1 MRAKR
+1 MKLKR

-20 LVNLIST
+20 LVNLVST

-41 AVPGETRSV
+41 AAPGETRSV

-56 LDKLAGVQGIV
+56 LEALAGVEGIV

-86 ALGTVNTETAGQV
+86 ALGTVNTETDGQV

-115 LRLDFRVRP
+115 LRLDFRARP
-124 DAAAGE
+124 DVAAGE

-138 NAYNTGLGAVPL
+138 NAYNTGLVTVSL
-150 NGAPGVFT
+150 SGAPGVFT

-183 EQVSITACTYGSQ
+183 EQVNITARTYGSQ

-210 LFTYVAAE
+210 LFTCVAAE
-218 PLAALSGAVKSL
+218 PLAALSRAVKSL

-262 DVDADTSVTFAAS
+262 DVDADTSVTFATS

-285 NGVGFTQAL
+285 NGIGFTQAL

-326 VLDSGSG
+326 VLDRGSG
-333 LAAADFCISY
+333 LAAADFCITY

-384 EKGFVDEA
+384 EKGFVDGAEL
-392 VLLTMTFQPEKEGT
+392 VTMTFQPEKEGT
-406 VTLTPAIATSAVGAD
+406 VTLTPTVTTSAVGAD
-421 RQPIALDMCAASCEV
+421 RRPIALDMCAASCEV

-492 ADAEFTARYTAIPHT
+492 ADAEFTARYTAIPH
-507 EVVDKAVEPTCTKAG
+507 
-522 LTEGKHCSVCGE
+522 
-534 VLVEQEVVPAKGHTE
+534 
-549 VVDKAVEPTCTK
+549 
-561 TGLTE
+561 
-566 GKHCSVCGEVLV
+566 
-578 EQTIVPAKGH
+578 
-588 SWDSGKIT
+588 
-596 IVPTCTGTGVK
+596 
-607 TYTCTACAAT
+607 
-617 RTETVS
+617 
-623 ATGHTVVTVAKVEP
+623 
-637 TCTQPGRAAG
+637 
-647 TKCSV
+647 
-652 CGEVLSGLTE
+652 
-662 IKATGHTEVI
+662 
-672 DAAVEPT
+672 
-679 CTKTGLTEG
+679 
-688 KHCSVCNKVLVKQTI
+688 
-703 VPAKGHSWD
+703 
-712 SGKITI
+712 
-718 APTCT
+718 
-723 GTGVKTY
+723 
-730 TCTACAATRT
+730 
-740 ETVSAT
+740 
-746 GHTVVTVA
+746 
-754 KVEPTCT
+754 
-761 QPGRAAG
+761 
-768 TKCSV
+768 
-773 CGEVL
+773 
-778 SGLTEIKAT
+778 
-787 GHTEVIDK
+787 
-795 AVAPTCTKT
+795 
-804 GLTEGKHCSVCSAV
+804 
-818 LVEQKV
+818 
-824 VPAKGHIEVVDKAV
+824 
-838 EPTCTETG
+838 
-846 LTEGKHCSVCGEVQ
+846 
-860 VEQEVV
+860 
-866 PAKGHTE
+866 
-873 VIDKAVEPTC
+873 
-883 TETGLTEGKHCSV
+883 
-896 CGAVLVEQEIVPAK
+896 
-910 GHTEVID
+910 
-917 KTVKPTCTETG
+917 
-928 LTEGKHCSVCN
+928 
-939 KVLVKQT
+939 
-946 IVPAKGHRWDGGKI
+946 
-960 TAAPTCTGTGV
+960 
-971 KTYTCT
+971 
-977 ACAATRTETVSA
+977 
-989 TGHTVVTVA
+989 
-998 KVEPTCTQPGR
+998 
-1009 AAGTKCSVCGEILSG
+1009 
-1024 LTEIKATGHTEV
+1024 
-1036 IDAAV
+1036 
-1041 EPTCT
+1041 
-1046 ETGLTEG
+1046 
-1053 KHCSVCNAVL
+1053 
-1063 VEQRVVPAKGHT
+1063 
-1075 EVVDKAVEPTC
+1075 
-1086 TETGLAEGK
+1086 
-1095 HCSVCN
+1095 
-1101 AVLVEQEVVPAKGH
+1101 
-1115 TEVIDKAVEPTC
+1115 
-1127 TETGLTEGKR
+1127 
-1137 CSVCGEVLV
+1137 
-1146 KQEVVPAKGH
+1146 
-1156 TEVIDKAVEPTC
+1156 
-1168 TKMGLTEGKHCS
+1168 
-1180 VCNAV
+1180 
-1185 LVEQKVVPAKRHTEV
+1185 
-1200 IDKAVAPT
+1200 
-1208 CTKTGLTEGKHC
+1208 
-1220 SVCSAVLVEQEI
+1220 
-1232 VPAKGHIEVVDK
+1232 IEVVDK

-1271 EIVPAKGH
+1271 E
-1279 TEVVDKAVE
+1279 VVK
-1288 PTCTETGLTEGKHC
+1288 
-1302 SVCGEV
+1302 
-1308 LVEQKVVP
+1308 

-1350 VEQEVVPA
+1350 VEQKVVPA
-1358 KGHTEVV
+1358 KGHIEVV
-1365 DKAVEPTCTETG
+1365 DKTVKPTCTETG

-1389 VLVEQEVVPAKG
+1389 VLVEQK
-1401 HTEVV
+1401 
-1406 DKAVEPTCTKTG
+1406 
-1418 LTEGKHCSVCG
+1418 
-1429 EVLVEQEVVPAL
+1429 VVPAL

-1472 RADGGF
+1472 RADGVF

-1519 LLRRIGD
+1519 LLLRIGD

-1579 ADVNEDG
+1579 ADVNENG

>member
-1 MRAKR
+1 MKAKR
-6 ASQRAAALLCAAAL
+6 ASRRAAALLCDAAL

-41 AVPGETRSV
+41 AAPGETRSV

-56 LDKLAGVQGIV
+56 LESLAGVQGIV
-67 SYDNTAL
+67 SYDSAAL

-86 ALGTVNTETAGQV
+86 ALGTVNTETAGRV

-104 CLDGISGSQNI
+104 CLDGISGSQSI
-115 LRLDFRVRP
+115 LRLDFRVKA
-124 DAAAGE
+124 DAAPGD

-138 NAYNTGLGAVPL
+138 NAYNTGLATVPL
-150 NGAPGVFT
+150 SGAPGVFT

-183 EQVSITACTYGSQ
+183 EQVSITARTYGSQ

-218 PLAALSGAVKSL
+218 PLSALSGAVKSL
-230 DASRAGYVS
+230 DTSRAGYVS

-294 TLRKT
+294 TLRKA
-299 EVTPET
+299 EVTPEV

-326 VLDSGSG
+326 VLDRGSG

-362 DGVCIVTNPNFD
+362 DGVYIETNPHTD

-384 EKGFVDEA
+384 AKGFADGAELV
-392 VLLTMTFQPEKEGT
+392 TMTFQPEKEGT
-406 VTLTPAIATSAVGAD
+406 VTLTPTAATSAVGAD

-447 EDGTVLSRQSV
+447 EGGTVLSRQSV

-507 EVVDKAVEPTCTKAG
+507 EVVDE
-522 LTEGKHCSVCGE
+522 
-534 VLVEQEVVPAKGHTE
+534 
-549 VVDKAVEPTCTK
+549 AVEPTCTK

-578 EQTIVPAKGH
+578 EQE
-588 SWDSGKIT
+588 
-596 IVPTCTGTGVK
+596 IVPT
-607 TYTCTACAAT
+607 
-617 RTETVS
+617 
-623 ATGHTVVTVAKVEP
+623 
-637 TCTQPGRAAG
+637 
-647 TKCSV
+647 
-652 CGEVLSGLTE
+652 
-662 IKATGHTEVI
+662 
-672 DAAVEPT
+672 
-679 CTKTGLTEG
+679 
-688 KHCSVCNKVLVKQTI
+688 
-703 VPAKGHSWD
+703 
-712 SGKITI
+712 
-718 APTCT
+718 
-723 GTGVKTY
+723 
-730 TCTACAATRT
+730 
-740 ETVSAT
+740 
-746 GHTVVTVA
+746 
-754 KVEPTCT
+754 
-761 QPGRAAG
+761 
-768 TKCSV
+768 
-773 CGEVL
+773 
-778 SGLTEIKAT
+778 
-787 GHTEVIDK
+787 
-795 AVAPTCTKT
+795 
-804 GLTEGKHCSVCSAV
+804 
-818 LVEQKV
+818 
-824 VPAKGHIEVVDKAV
+824 
-838 EPTCTETG
+838 
-846 LTEGKHCSVCGEVQ
+846 
-860 VEQEVV
+860 
-866 PAKGHTE
+866 KGHTK
-873 VIDKAVEPTC
+873 VI
-883 TETGLTEGKHCSV
+883 
-896 CGAVLVEQEIVPAK
+896 
-910 GHTEVID
+910 
-917 KTVKPTCTETG
+917 
-928 LTEGKHCSVCN
+928 
-939 KVLVKQT
+939 
-946 IVPAKGHRWDGGKI
+946 
-960 TAAPTCTGTGV
+960 
-971 KTYTCT
+971 
-977 ACAATRTETVSA
+977 
-989 TGHTVVTVA
+989 
-998 KVEPTCTQPGR
+998 
-1009 AAGTKCSVCGEILSG
+1009 
-1024 LTEIKATGHTEV
+1024 
-1036 IDAAV
+1036 
-1041 EPTCT
+1041 
-1046 ETGLTEG
+1046 
-1053 KHCSVCNAVL
+1053 
-1063 VEQRVVPAKGHT
+1063 
-1075 EVVDKAVEPTC
+1075 
-1086 TETGLAEGK
+1086 
-1095 HCSVCN
+1095 
-1101 AVLVEQEVVPAKGH
+1101 
-1115 TEVIDKAVEPTC
+1115 
-1127 TETGLTEGKR
+1127 
-1137 CSVCGEVLV
+1137 
-1146 KQEVVPAKGH
+1146 
-1156 TEVIDKAVEPTC
+1156 
-1168 TKMGLTEGKHCS
+1168 
-1180 VCNAV
+1180 
-1185 LVEQKVVPAKRHTEV
+1185 
-1200 IDKAVAPT
+1200 
-1208 CTKTGLTEGKHC
+1208 
-1220 SVCSAVLVEQEI
+1220 
-1232 VPAKGHIEVVDK
+1232 DK

-1260 CSVCS
+1260 CSVCG
-1265 AVLVEQ
+1265 A
-1271 EIVPAKGH
+1271 
-1279 TEVVDKAVE
+1279 
-1288 PTCTETGLTEGKHC
+1288 
-1302 SVCGEV
+1302 
-1308 LVEQKVVP
+1308 
-1316 AKGHTEVIDKAVAPT
+1316 
-1331 CTKTGLTEGKH
+1331 
-1342 CSVCGEVL
+1342 VL
-1350 VEQEVVPA
+1350 VEQEVVKA

-1389 VLVEQEVVPAKG
+1389 VLVK
-1401 HTEVV
+1401 
-1406 DKAVEPTCTKTG
+1406 
-1418 LTEGKHCSVCG
+1418 
-1429 EVLVEQEVVPAL
+1429 QEVVPAL

-1464 VVAARGDV
+1464 VVAAWGDV

-1519 LLRRIGD
+1519 LLLRIGD

-1586 QVDILDYQR
+1586 QVNILDYQR
-1595 LYLLARNG
+1595 LYLLAKNG

>member
-6 ASQRAAALLCAAAL
+6 ASRRAAALLCAAAL

-36 VGSAS
+36 VGSVS
-41 AVPGETRSV
+41 AAPGETRSV

-56 LDKLAGVQGIV
+56 LEALAGVEGIV

-481 AGWGGDYSSIT
+481 AGWSGDYSSIT

-507 EVVDKAVEPTCTKAG
+507 EVVDKAVEPTCT
-522 LTEGKHCSVCGE
+522 E
-534 VLVEQEVVPAKGHTE
+534 
-549 VVDKAVEPTCTK
+549 
-561 TGLTE
+561 
-566 GKHCSVCGEVLV
+566 
-578 EQTIVPAKGH
+578 
-588 SWDSGKIT
+588 
-596 IVPTCTGTGVK
+596 
-607 TYTCTACAAT
+607 
-617 RTETVS
+617 
-623 ATGHTVVTVAKVEP
+623 
-637 TCTQPGRAAG
+637 
-647 TKCSV
+647 
-652 CGEVLSGLTE
+652 
-662 IKATGHTEVI
+662 
-672 DAAVEPT
+672 
-679 CTKTGLTEG
+679 
-688 KHCSVCNKVLVKQTI
+688 
-703 VPAKGHSWD
+703 
-712 SGKITI
+712 
-718 APTCT
+718 
-723 GTGVKTY
+723 
-730 TCTACAATRT
+730 
-740 ETVSAT
+740 
-746 GHTVVTVA
+746 
-754 KVEPTCT
+754 
-761 QPGRAAG
+761 
-768 TKCSV
+768 
-773 CGEVL
+773 
-778 SGLTEIKAT
+778 
-787 GHTEVIDK
+787 
-795 AVAPTCTKT
+795 
-804 GLTEGKHCSVCSAV
+804 
-818 LVEQKV
+818 
-824 VPAKGHIEVVDKAV
+824 
-838 EPTCTETG
+838 
-846 LTEGKHCSVCGEVQ
+846 
-860 VEQEVV
+860 
-866 PAKGHTE
+866 
-873 VIDKAVEPTC
+873 
-883 TETGLTEGKHCSV
+883 
-896 CGAVLVEQEIVPAK
+896 
-910 GHTEVID
+910 
-917 KTVKPTCTETG
+917 
-928 LTEGKHCSVCN
+928 
-939 KVLVKQT
+939 
-946 IVPAKGHRWDGGKI
+946 
-960 TAAPTCTGTGV
+960 
-971 KTYTCT
+971 
-977 ACAATRTETVSA
+977 
-989 TGHTVVTVA
+989 
-998 KVEPTCTQPGR
+998 
-1009 AAGTKCSVCGEILSG
+1009 
-1024 LTEIKATGHTEV
+1024 
-1036 IDAAV
+1036 
-1041 EPTCT
+1041 
-1046 ETGLTEG
+1046 
-1053 KHCSVCNAVL
+1053 
-1063 VEQRVVPAKGHT
+1063 
-1075 EVVDKAVEPTC
+1075 
-1086 TETGLAEGK
+1086 
-1095 HCSVCN
+1095 
-1101 AVLVEQEVVPAKGH
+1101 
-1115 TEVIDKAVEPTC
+1115 
-1127 TETGLTEGKR
+1127 
-1137 CSVCGEVLV
+1137 
-1146 KQEVVPAKGH
+1146 
-1156 TEVIDKAVEPTC
+1156 
-1168 TKMGLTEGKHCS
+1168 
-1180 VCNAV
+1180 
-1185 LVEQKVVPAKRHTEV
+1185 
-1200 IDKAVAPT
+1200 
-1208 CTKTGLTEGKHC
+1208 
-1220 SVCSAVLVEQEI
+1220 
-1232 VPAKGHIEVVDK
+1232 
-1244 AVEPT
+1244 
-1249 CTKTGLTEGKH
+1249 
-1260 CSVCS
+1260 
-1265 AVLVEQ
+1265 
-1271 EIVPAKGH
+1271 
-1279 TEVVDKAVE
+1279 
-1288 PTCTETGLTEGKHC
+1288 
-1302 SVCGEV
+1302 
-1308 LVEQKVVP
+1308 
-1316 AKGHTEVIDKAVAPT
+1316 
-1331 CTKTGLTEGKH
+1331 TGLTEGKH

-1350 VEQEVVPA
+1350 VEQEVV
-1358 KGHTEVV
+1358 K
-1365 DKAVEPTCTETG
+1365 
-1377 LTEGKHCSVCSA
+1377 
-1389 VLVEQEVVPAKG
+1389 
-1401 HTEVV
+1401 
-1406 DKAVEPTCTKTG
+1406 
-1418 LTEGKHCSVCG
+1418 
-1429 EVLVEQEVVPAL
+1429 AL
-1441 GFTVSGSVAGVTD
+1441 GFTVSGSVDGATD

-1472 RADGGF
+1472 RADGVF

-1519 LLRRIGD
+1519 LLLRIGD

-1538 QCTLDLQTLYDYL
+1538 QCMLDLQTLYDYL

>member
-1 MRAKR
+1 MKLKR

-41 AVPGETRSV
+41 AAPGETRSV

-56 LDKLAGVQGIV
+56 LESLAGVQGIV
-67 SYDNTAL
+67 SYDDTAL

-124 DAAAGE
+124 DAAAGD

-138 NAYNTGLGAVPL
+138 NAYNTGLTTVPL
-150 NGAPGVFT
+150 NGVSGVFT

-169 YFYSGSSVSTLHKG
+169 YFYSGSSVSTLRKG
-183 EQVSITACTYGSQ
+183 EQVSITARTYGSQ

-210 LFTYVAAE
+210 LFTCVAAE

-257 LEAVA
+257 LEAAA

-326 VLDSGSG
+326 VLDRGSG

-362 DGVCIVTNPNFD
+362 DGVYIVTNPNFD

-406 VTLTPAIATSAVGAD
+406 VTLAPAVTTSAVGAD
-421 RQPIALDMCAASCEV
+421 RRPIALDMCAASCEV
-436 KDPFFEVTFRD
+436 KDPFFAVTFRD

-507 EVVDKAVEPTCTKAG
+507 EVVDKAVEPTCT
-522 LTEGKHCSVCGE
+522 
-534 VLVEQEVVPAKGHTE
+534 
-549 VVDKAVEPTCTK
+549 
-561 TGLTE
+561 
-566 GKHCSVCGEVLV
+566 
-578 EQTIVPAKGH
+578 
-588 SWDSGKIT
+588 
-596 IVPTCTGTGVK
+596 
-607 TYTCTACAAT
+607 
-617 RTETVS
+617 
-623 ATGHTVVTVAKVEP
+623 
-637 TCTQPGRAAG
+637 
-647 TKCSV
+647 
-652 CGEVLSGLTE
+652 
-662 IKATGHTEVI
+662 
-672 DAAVEPT
+672 
-679 CTKTGLTEG
+679 
-688 KHCSVCNKVLVKQTI
+688 
-703 VPAKGHSWD
+703 
-712 SGKITI
+712 
-718 APTCT
+718 
-723 GTGVKTY
+723 
-730 TCTACAATRT
+730 
-740 ETVSAT
+740 
-746 GHTVVTVA
+746 
-754 KVEPTCT
+754 
-761 QPGRAAG
+761 
-768 TKCSV
+768 
-773 CGEVL
+773 
-778 SGLTEIKAT
+778 
-787 GHTEVIDK
+787 
-795 AVAPTCTKT
+795 
-804 GLTEGKHCSVCSAV
+804 
-818 LVEQKV
+818 
-824 VPAKGHIEVVDKAV
+824 
-838 EPTCTETG
+838 ETG
-846 LTEGKHCSVCGEVQ
+846 LTEGKH
-860 VEQEVV
+860 
-866 PAKGHTE
+866 
-873 VIDKAVEPTC
+873 
-883 TETGLTEGKHCSV
+883 
-896 CGAVLVEQEIVPAK
+896 
-910 GHTEVID
+910 
-917 KTVKPTCTETG
+917 
-928 LTEGKHCSVCN
+928 
-939 KVLVKQT
+939 
-946 IVPAKGHRWDGGKI
+946 
-960 TAAPTCTGTGV
+960 
-971 KTYTCT
+971 
-977 ACAATRTETVSA
+977 
-989 TGHTVVTVA
+989 
-998 KVEPTCTQPGR
+998 
-1009 AAGTKCSVCGEILSG
+1009 
-1024 LTEIKATGHTEV
+1024 
-1036 IDAAV
+1036 
-1041 EPTCT
+1041 
-1046 ETGLTEG
+1046 
-1053 KHCSVCNAVL
+1053 
-1063 VEQRVVPAKGHT
+1063 
-1075 EVVDKAVEPTC
+1075 
-1086 TETGLAEGK
+1086 
-1095 HCSVCN
+1095 
-1101 AVLVEQEVVPAKGH
+1101 
-1115 TEVIDKAVEPTC
+1115 
-1127 TETGLTEGKR
+1127 

-1156 TEVIDKAVEPTC
+1156 TEVV
-1168 TKMGLTEGKHCS
+1168 
-1180 VCNAV
+1180 
-1185 LVEQKVVPAKRHTEV
+1185 
-1200 IDKAVAPT
+1200 DKAVA
-1208 CTKTGLTEGKHC
+1208 
-1220 SVCSAVLVEQEI
+1220 
-1232 VPAKGHIEVVDK
+1232 
-1244 AVEPT
+1244 
-1249 CTKTGLTEGKH
+1249 
-1260 CSVCS
+1260 
-1265 AVLVEQ
+1265 
-1271 EIVPAKGH
+1271 
-1279 TEVVDKAVE
+1279 
-1288 PTCTETGLTEGKHC
+1288 
-1302 SVCGEV
+1302 
-1308 LVEQKVVP
+1308 
-1316 AKGHTEVIDKAVAPT
+1316 
-1331 CTKTGLTEGKH
+1331 
-1342 CSVCGEVL
+1342 
-1350 VEQEVVPA
+1350 
-1358 KGHTEVV
+1358 
-1365 DKAVEPTCTETG
+1365 PTCTETG

-1389 VLVEQEVVPAKG
+1389 
-1401 HTEVV
+1401 
-1406 DKAVEPTCTKTG
+1406 
-1418 LTEGKHCSVCG
+1418 
-1429 EVLVEQEVVPAL
+1429 VLVEQEVVPAL

-1519 LLRRIGD
+1519 LLLRVGD

-1566 ARNELLVRYFLRL
+1566 ARNEVLVRYFLRL
-1579 ADVNEDG
+1579 ADVNEGG

>member
-1 MRAKR
+1 MKAKR
-6 ASQRAAALLCAAAL
+6 ASRRAAALLCAAAL

-41 AVPGETRSV
+41 AAPGETRSV

-67 SYDNTAL
+67 SYDDTVL

-138 NAYNTGLGAVPL
+138 NAYNTDPVAVPL
-150 NGAPGVFT
+150 SGASGVFT
-158 VTEPQSTTKTL
+158 VTEPQTTTKTL

-183 EQVSITACTYGSQ
+183 ERVSITARTYGSQ

-210 LFTYVAAE
+210 LFTCVAAE
-218 PLAALSGAVKSL
+218 PLSALSGAVKSL

-239 AAFASEEEIPG
+239 AAFASEEELPG

-257 LEAVA
+257 LEAAA

-305 PALRVTMPAAARTD
+305 PALRVTVPAAARTD
-319 ETITAVA
+319 ETITAV
-326 VLDSGSG
+326 VTLDSGSG

-362 DGVCIVTNPNFD
+362 DGVCIETNPKID

-384 EKGFVDEA
+384 AKGFADGAELV
-392 VLLTMTFQPEKEGT
+392 TMTFQPKKEGA
-406 VTLTPAIATSAVGAD
+406 VTLTPTVTTSAVGAD
-421 RQPIALDMCAASCEV
+421 RRPIALDMCAASCEV

-507 EVVDKAVEPTCTKAG
+507 EVVDKAVEPTCT
-522 LTEGKHCSVCGE
+522 E
-534 VLVEQEVVPAKGHTE
+534 
-549 VVDKAVEPTCTK
+549 
-561 TGLTE
+561 
-566 GKHCSVCGEVLV
+566 
-578 EQTIVPAKGH
+578 
-588 SWDSGKIT
+588 
-596 IVPTCTGTGVK
+596 
-607 TYTCTACAAT
+607 
-617 RTETVS
+617 
-623 ATGHTVVTVAKVEP
+623 
-637 TCTQPGRAAG
+637 
-647 TKCSV
+647 
-652 CGEVLSGLTE
+652 
-662 IKATGHTEVI
+662 
-672 DAAVEPT
+672 
-679 CTKTGLTEG
+679 
-688 KHCSVCNKVLVKQTI
+688 
-703 VPAKGHSWD
+703 
-712 SGKITI
+712 
-718 APTCT
+718 
-723 GTGVKTY
+723 
-730 TCTACAATRT
+730 
-740 ETVSAT
+740 
-746 GHTVVTVA
+746 
-754 KVEPTCT
+754 
-761 QPGRAAG
+761 
-768 TKCSV
+768 
-773 CGEVL
+773 
-778 SGLTEIKAT
+778 
-787 GHTEVIDK
+787 
-795 AVAPTCTKT
+795 T
-804 GLTEGKHCSVCSAV
+804 GLTEGKHCSVCSA
-818 LVEQKV
+818 
-824 VPAKGHIEVVDKAV
+824 
-838 EPTCTETG
+838 
-846 LTEGKHCSVCGEVQ
+846 
-860 VEQEVV
+860 
-866 PAKGHTE
+866 
-873 VIDKAVEPTC
+873 
-883 TETGLTEGKHCSV
+883 
-896 CGAVLVEQEIVPAK
+896 
-910 GHTEVID
+910 
-917 KTVKPTCTETG
+917 
-928 LTEGKHCSVCN
+928 
-939 KVLVKQT
+939 
-946 IVPAKGHRWDGGKI
+946 
-960 TAAPTCTGTGV
+960 
-971 KTYTCT
+971 
-977 ACAATRTETVSA
+977 
-989 TGHTVVTVA
+989 
-998 KVEPTCTQPGR
+998 
-1009 AAGTKCSVCGEILSG
+1009 
-1024 LTEIKATGHTEV
+1024 
-1036 IDAAV
+1036 
-1041 EPTCT
+1041 
-1046 ETGLTEG
+1046 
-1053 KHCSVCNAVL
+1053 
-1063 VEQRVVPAKGHT
+1063 
-1075 EVVDKAVEPTC
+1075 
-1086 TETGLAEGK
+1086 
-1095 HCSVCN
+1095 
-1101 AVLVEQEVVPAKGH
+1101 
-1115 TEVIDKAVEPTC
+1115 
-1127 TETGLTEGKR
+1127 
-1137 CSVCGEVLV
+1137 VLV

-1168 TKMGLTEGKHCS
+1168 TK
-1180 VCNAV
+1180 
-1185 LVEQKVVPAKRHTEV
+1185 
-1200 IDKAVAPT
+1200 
-1208 CTKTGLTEGKHC
+1208 
-1220 SVCSAVLVEQEI
+1220 
-1232 VPAKGHIEVVDK
+1232 
-1244 AVEPT
+1244 
-1249 CTKTGLTEGKH
+1249 
-1260 CSVCS
+1260 
-1265 AVLVEQ
+1265 
-1271 EIVPAKGH
+1271 
-1279 TEVVDKAVE
+1279 
-1288 PTCTETGLTEGKHC
+1288 TGLTEGKHC

-1316 AKGHTEVIDKAVAPT
+1316 AKGHTEV
-1331 CTKTGLTEGKH
+1331 
-1342 CSVCGEVL
+1342 
-1350 VEQEVVPA
+1350 
-1358 KGHTEVV
+1358 V
-1365 DKAVEPTCTETG
+1365 DKAVEPTCTKAG

-1389 VLVEQEVVPAKG
+1389 VLVEQK
-1401 HTEVV
+1401 
-1406 DKAVEPTCTKTG
+1406 
-1418 LTEGKHCSVCG
+1418 
-1429 EVLVEQEVVPAL
+1429 VVPAL
-1441 GFTVSGSVAGVTD
+1441 GFTVSGSVDGVTD

-1472 RADGGF
+1472 RADGVF
-1478 LLSGL
+1478 LLPGL

-1519 LLRRIGD
+1519 LLLRIGD

>member
-6 ASQRAAALLCAAAL
+6 ASRRAAALLCAAAL

-41 AVPGETRSV
+41 AAPGETRSV

-67 SYDNTAL
+67 SYDSAAL

-86 ALGTVNTETAGQV
+86 ALGTVNTETTGQV

-104 CLDGISGSQNI
+104 CLGGISGSQSI

-124 DAAAGE
+124 DAAPGD

-138 NAYNTGLGAVPL
+138 NAYNTDPVAVPL
-150 NGAPGVFT
+150 SGASGVFT
-158 VTEPQSTTKTL
+158 VTEPQSTTETL

-183 EQVSITACTYGSQ
+183 EQVSITARTYGSQ

-210 LFTYVAAE
+210 LFTCVAAE
-218 PLAALSGAVKSL
+218 PLSALSGAVKSL
-230 DASRAGYVS
+230 DTSRAGYVS

-250 GELLRLT
+250 GGLLRLT
-257 LEAVA
+257 LEAAA

-285 NGVGFTQAL
+285 NGVGFTRTLA
-294 TLRKT
+294 LRKA
-299 EVTPET
+299 EVTPEV

-319 ETITAVA
+319 ETITAV
-326 VLDSGSG
+326 VTLDSGSG
-333 LAAADFCISY
+333 LAAADFCVSY

-362 DGVCIVTNPNFD
+362 DGVCIETNPHTD

-384 EKGFVDEA
+384 AKGFADGAELV
-392 VLLTMTFQPEKEGT
+392 TMTFQPKKEGA
-406 VTLTPAIATSAVGAD
+406 VTLTPAITTSAVGAD
-421 RQPIALDMCAASCEV
+421 RRPIALDMCAASCEV
-436 KDPFFEVTFRD
+436 KDPFFAVTFRD

-507 EVVDKAVEPTCTKAG
+507 EVVDKAVAPTCTETG
-522 LTEGKHCSVCGE
+522 LTEGKHCSVCSA
-534 VLVEQEVVPAKGHTE
+534 VLVEQEVVKAKGHTE
-549 VVDKAVEPTCTK
+549 VIDKAVAPTCTK

-566 GKHCSVCGEVLV
+566 GKHCSVCSAVLV

-588 SWDSGKIT
+588 SWDSGKIA
-596 IVPTCTGTGVK
+596 IAPTCTKTGVK
-607 TYTCTACAAT
+607 TYTCTECDAT
-617 RTETVS
+617 KTETVS

-662 IKATGHTEVI
+662 IKATGHTEV
-672 DAAVEPT
+672 
-679 CTKTGLTEG
+679 
-688 KHCSVCNKVLVKQTI
+688 
-703 VPAKGHSWD
+703 
-712 SGKITI
+712 
-718 APTCT
+718 
-723 GTGVKTY
+723 
-730 TCTACAATRT
+730 
-740 ETVSAT
+740 
-746 GHTVVTVA
+746 
-754 KVEPTCT
+754 
-761 QPGRAAG
+761 
-768 TKCSV
+768 
-773 CGEVL
+773 
-778 SGLTEIKAT
+778 
-787 GHTEVIDK
+787 
-795 AVAPTCTKT
+795 
-804 GLTEGKHCSVCSAV
+804 
-818 LVEQKV
+818 
-824 VPAKGHIEVVDKAV
+824 VD
-838 EPTCTETG
+838 E
-846 LTEGKHCSVCGEVQ
+846 
-860 VEQEVV
+860 
-866 PAKGHTE
+866 
-873 VIDKAVEPTC
+873 
-883 TETGLTEGKHCSV
+883 
-896 CGAVLVEQEIVPAK
+896 
-910 GHTEVID
+910 
-917 KTVKPTCTETG
+917 
-928 LTEGKHCSVCN
+928 
-939 KVLVKQT
+939 
-946 IVPAKGHRWDGGKI
+946 
-960 TAAPTCTGTGV
+960 
-971 KTYTCT
+971 
-977 ACAATRTETVSA
+977 
-989 TGHTVVTVA
+989 
-998 KVEPTCTQPGR
+998 
-1009 AAGTKCSVCGEILSG
+1009 
-1024 LTEIKATGHTEV
+1024 
-1036 IDAAV
+1036 
-1041 EPTCT
+1041 
-1046 ETGLTEG
+1046 
-1053 KHCSVCNAVL
+1053 
-1063 VEQRVVPAKGHT
+1063 
-1075 EVVDKAVEPTC
+1075 
-1086 TETGLAEGK
+1086 
-1095 HCSVCN
+1095 
-1101 AVLVEQEVVPAKGH
+1101 
-1115 TEVIDKAVEPTC
+1115 
-1127 TETGLTEGKR
+1127 
-1137 CSVCGEVLV
+1137 
-1146 KQEVVPAKGH
+1146 
-1156 TEVIDKAVEPTC
+1156 
-1168 TKMGLTEGKHCS
+1168 
-1180 VCNAV
+1180 
-1185 LVEQKVVPAKRHTEV
+1185 
-1200 IDKAVAPT
+1200 
-1208 CTKTGLTEGKHC
+1208 
-1220 SVCSAVLVEQEI
+1220 
-1232 VPAKGHIEVVDK
+1232 
-1244 AVEPT
+1244 
-1249 CTKTGLTEGKH
+1249 
-1260 CSVCS
+1260 
-1265 AVLVEQ
+1265 
-1271 EIVPAKGH
+1271 
-1279 TEVVDKAVE
+1279 
-1288 PTCTETGLTEGKHC
+1288 
-1302 SVCGEV
+1302 
-1308 LVEQKVVP
+1308 
-1316 AKGHTEVIDKAVAPT
+1316 AVAPT

-1358 KGHTEVV
+1358 KGHTEAIDKAVAPTCTKTGLTEGKHCSVCGAVLVEQEVV
-1365 DKAVEPTCTETG
+1365 KAKGHTEVIDKAVEPTCTKTGLTEGKHCSVCSAVLVEQKVVPAKGHTEVIDKAVTPTCTETG

-1389 VLVEQEVVPAKG
+1389 VLVEQEVVKAKG
-1401 HTEVV
+1401 HTEVI

-1429 EVLVEQEVVPAL
+1429 EVLVEQEVVKAKGHTEVIDGAVEPTCTKTGLTEGKHCSVCSAVLVEQEVVPAL

-1506 ALSDDSGSANVAC
+1506 ALSDDSGSVNVAC
-1519 LLRRIGD
+1519 LLLRIGD

>member
-6 ASQRAAALLCAAAL
+6 ASRRAAALLCAAAL

-41 AVPGETRSV
+41 AAPGETRSV

-67 SYDNTAL
+67 SYDSAAL

-81 VGAFS
+81 MGAFS

-99 SFNGA
+99 SFNGT
-104 CLDGISGSQNI
+104 CLDGISGSQSI
-115 LRLDFRVRP
+115 LRLDFRVKA
-124 DAAAGE
+124 DAAPGD

-138 NAYNTGLGAVPL
+138 NAYNTGLTTVPL
-150 NGAPGVFT
+150 NGVSGVFT

-169 YFYSGSSVSTLHKG
+169 YFYGGSSVSTLHKG
-183 EQVSITACTYGSQ
+183 EQVSITARTYGSQ

-210 LFTYVAAE
+210 LFTCVAAE
-218 PLAALSGAVKSL
+218 PLSALSGAVKSL
-230 DASRAGYVS
+230 DTSRAGYVS

-257 LEAVA
+257 LEAAA
-262 DVDADTSVTFAAS
+262 DVDADTSVTFAAF

-285 NGVGFTQAL
+285 NGIGFTRTLA
-294 TLRKT
+294 LRKA
-299 EVTPET
+299 EVTPEV

-326 VLDSGSG
+326 VLDRGSG

-384 EKGFVDEA
+384 EKGFADEA
-392 VLLTMTFQPEKEGT
+392 VLLTMTFQPKKEGA
-406 VTLTPAIATSAVGAD
+406 VTLTPTVTTSAVGAD
-421 RQPIALDMCAASCEV
+421 RRPIALDMCAASCEV

-507 EVVDKAVEPTCTKAG
+507 EVVDKALEPTCTKTG
-522 LTEGKHCSVCGE
+522 LTEGKHCSVCNKVLVKQEIVPAKGHTE
-534 VLVEQEVVPAKGHTE
+534 VVDKAVAPTCTETGLTEGKHCSVCSAVLVEQKVVPAKGHTE

-561 TGLTE
+561 
-566 GKHCSVCGEVLV
+566 
-578 EQTIVPAKGH
+578 A
-588 SWDSGKIT
+588 
-596 IVPTCTGTGVK
+596 
-607 TYTCTACAAT
+607 
-617 RTETVS
+617 
-623 ATGHTVVTVAKVEP
+623 
-637 TCTQPGRAAG
+637 
-647 TKCSV
+647 
-652 CGEVLSGLTE
+652 
-662 IKATGHTEVI
+662 
-672 DAAVEPT
+672 
-679 CTKTGLTEG
+679 GLTEG

-746 GHTVVTVA
+746 GHTAVTVA

-787 GHTEVIDK
+787 GHTEVIDA
-795 AVAPTCTKT
+795 AVEPTCTET

-824 VPAKGHIEVVDKAV
+824 VPAKGHTEVVDKAV
-838 EPTCTETG
+838 EPTCT
-846 LTEGKHCSVCGEVQ
+846 
-860 VEQEVV
+860 
-866 PAKGHTE
+866 
-873 VIDKAVEPTC
+873 KA
-883 TETGLTEGKHCSV
+883 
-896 CGAVLVEQEIVPAK
+896 
-910 GHTEVID
+910 
-917 KTVKPTCTETG
+917 G

-946 IVPAKGHRWDGGKI
+946 IVPAKGHSWDSGKI
-960 TAAPTCTGTGV
+960 TIAPTCTGTGV

-989 TGHTVVTVA
+989 TGHTAVTVA

-1009 AAGTKCSVCGEILSG
+1009 AAGTKCSVCGEVLSG

-1063 VEQRVVPAKGHT
+1063 VEQ
-1075 EVVDKAVEPTC
+1075 
-1086 TETGLAEGK
+1086 
-1095 HCSVCN
+1095 
-1101 AVLVEQEVVPAKGH
+1101 EVVPA
-1115 TEVIDKAVEPTC
+1115 
-1127 TETGLTEGKR
+1127 
-1137 CSVCGEVLV
+1137 
-1146 KQEVVPAKGH
+1146 
-1156 TEVIDKAVEPTC
+1156 
-1168 TKMGLTEGKHCS
+1168 M
-1180 VCNAV
+1180 
-1185 LVEQKVVPAKRHTEV
+1185 
-1200 IDKAVAPT
+1200 
-1208 CTKTGLTEGKHC
+1208 
-1220 SVCSAVLVEQEI
+1220 
-1232 VPAKGHIEVVDK
+1232 
-1244 AVEPT
+1244 
-1249 CTKTGLTEGKH
+1249 
-1260 CSVCS
+1260 
-1265 AVLVEQ
+1265 
-1271 EIVPAKGH
+1271 
-1279 TEVVDKAVE
+1279 
-1288 PTCTETGLTEGKHC
+1288 
-1302 SVCGEV
+1302 
-1308 LVEQKVVP
+1308 
-1316 AKGHTEVIDKAVAPT
+1316 
-1331 CTKTGLTEGKH
+1331 
-1342 CSVCGEVL
+1342 
-1350 VEQEVVPA
+1350 
-1358 KGHTEVV
+1358 
-1365 DKAVEPTCTETG
+1365 
-1377 LTEGKHCSVCSA
+1377 
-1389 VLVEQEVVPAKG
+1389 
-1401 HTEVV
+1401 
-1406 DKAVEPTCTKTG
+1406 
-1418 LTEGKHCSVCG
+1418 
-1429 EVLVEQEVVPAL
+1429 
-1441 GFTVSGSVAGVTD
+1441 GFTVSGSVVGVTD

-1519 LLRRIGD
+1519 LLLRIGD

>member
-6 ASQRAAALLCAAAL
+6 ASRRAAALLCAAAL

-41 AVPGETRSV
+41 AAPGETRSV

-56 LDKLAGVQGIV
+56 LEALAGVEGIV

-124 DAAAGE
+124 DAAAGD

-138 NAYNTGLGAVPL
+138 NAYNTGLTTVPL
-150 NGAPGVFT
+150 NGVSGVFT

-183 EQVSITACTYGSQ
+183 EQVSITARTYGSQ

-210 LFTYVAAE
+210 LFTCVAAE
-218 PLAALSGAVKSL
+218 PLSALSGAVKSL

-285 NGVGFTQAL
+285 NGIGFTRTLA
-294 TLRKT
+294 LRKT

-305 PALRVTMPAAARTD
+305 PALRVTMPAAARTN

-326 VLDSGSG
+326 TLDSGSG

-350 TGVKVSAGMESV
+350 TGVKVSVGMESV
-362 DGVCIVTNPNFD
+362 DGVCIETNPKID

-384 EKGFVDEA
+384 AKGFADGAELV
-392 VLLTMTFQPEKEGT
+392 TMTFQPKKEGA
-406 VTLTPAIATSAVGAD
+406 VTLTPTVTTSAVGAD
-421 RQPIALDMCAASCEV
+421 RRPIALDMCAASCEV

-507 EVVDKAVEPTCTKAG
+507 EVVDKAVEPTCTKTG

-534 VLVEQEVVPAKGHTE
+534 VLVEQEIVKAKGHTE
-549 VVDKAVEPTCTK
+549 VVDKAVAPTCTK
-561 TGLTE
+561 
-566 GKHCSVCGEVLV
+566 
-578 EQTIVPAKGH
+578 A
-588 SWDSGKIT
+588 
-596 IVPTCTGTGVK
+596 
-607 TYTCTACAAT
+607 
-617 RTETVS
+617 
-623 ATGHTVVTVAKVEP
+623 
-637 TCTQPGRAAG
+637 
-647 TKCSV
+647 
-652 CGEVLSGLTE
+652 
-662 IKATGHTEVI
+662 
-672 DAAVEPT
+672 
-679 CTKTGLTEG
+679 GLTEG
-688 KHCSVCNKVLVKQTI
+688 KHCSVCNKVLVEQKV
-703 VPAKGHSWD
+703 VPAKGH
-712 SGKITI
+712 
-718 APTCT
+718 
-723 GTGVKTY
+723 
-730 TCTACAATRT
+730 
-740 ETVSAT
+740 
-746 GHTVVTVA
+746 
-754 KVEPTCT
+754 
-761 QPGRAAG
+761 
-768 TKCSV
+768 
-773 CGEVL
+773 
-778 SGLTEIKAT
+778 
-787 GHTEVIDK
+787 TEVVDK

-818 LVEQKV
+818 LVEQK
-824 VPAKGHIEVVDKAV
+824 
-838 EPTCTETG
+838 
-846 LTEGKHCSVCGEVQ
+846 
-860 VEQEVV
+860 
-866 PAKGHTE
+866 
-873 VIDKAVEPTC
+873 
-883 TETGLTEGKHCSV
+883 
-896 CGAVLVEQEIVPAK
+896 
-910 GHTEVID
+910 
-917 KTVKPTCTETG
+917 
-928 LTEGKHCSVCN
+928 
-939 KVLVKQT
+939 
-946 IVPAKGHRWDGGKI
+946 
-960 TAAPTCTGTGV
+960 
-971 KTYTCT
+971 
-977 ACAATRTETVSA
+977 
-989 TGHTVVTVA
+989 
-998 KVEPTCTQPGR
+998 
-1009 AAGTKCSVCGEILSG
+1009 
-1024 LTEIKATGHTEV
+1024 
-1036 IDAAV
+1036 
-1041 EPTCT
+1041 
-1046 ETGLTEG
+1046 
-1053 KHCSVCNAVL
+1053 
-1063 VEQRVVPAKGHT
+1063 
-1075 EVVDKAVEPTC
+1075 
-1086 TETGLAEGK
+1086 
-1095 HCSVCN
+1095 
-1101 AVLVEQEVVPAKGH
+1101 
-1115 TEVIDKAVEPTC
+1115 
-1127 TETGLTEGKR
+1127 
-1137 CSVCGEVLV
+1137 
-1146 KQEVVPAKGH
+1146 
-1156 TEVIDKAVEPTC
+1156 
-1168 TKMGLTEGKHCS
+1168 
-1180 VCNAV
+1180 
-1185 LVEQKVVPAKRHTEV
+1185 
-1200 IDKAVAPT
+1200 
-1208 CTKTGLTEGKHC
+1208 
-1220 SVCSAVLVEQEI
+1220 
-1232 VPAKGHIEVVDK
+1232 
-1244 AVEPT
+1244 
-1249 CTKTGLTEGKH
+1249 
-1260 CSVCS
+1260 
-1265 AVLVEQ
+1265 
-1271 EIVPAKGH
+1271 
-1279 TEVVDKAVE
+1279 
-1288 PTCTETGLTEGKHC
+1288 
-1302 SVCGEV
+1302 
-1308 LVEQKVVP
+1308 
-1316 AKGHTEVIDKAVAPT
+1316 
-1331 CTKTGLTEGKH
+1331 
-1342 CSVCGEVL
+1342 
-1350 VEQEVVPA
+1350 
-1358 KGHTEVV
+1358 
-1365 DKAVEPTCTETG
+1365 
-1377 LTEGKHCSVCSA
+1377 
-1389 VLVEQEVVPAKG
+1389 
-1401 HTEVV
+1401 
-1406 DKAVEPTCTKTG
+1406 
-1418 LTEGKHCSVCG
+1418 
-1429 EVLVEQEVVPAL
+1429 VVPAL

-1519 LLRRIGD
+1519 LLLRIGD